1 MIEYNVGAWLTLGIA
16 FKKSNPSPAANVRR
30 TQLHSVSAV
39 SVRAAKTAYPLSPS
53 SFPIRRFSW
62 GNLRF
67 GVTGEIRYE
76 HSYHLVRQ
84 KKMSHGK
91 TQKPQRFPGFF
102 TSIFQWS
109 AFLQPKVPRPGLCRS
124 ISLPRQAVTLGAV
137 TQEPS
142 PVSSVILQCHHG
154 DVIKLRLLSHK
165 CVNLLPD
172 IVQKLFGFR

>member
-102 TSIFQWS
+102 TSIFRGLLSFSRKCPVRDCVARSVFHVRLLRWG
-109 AFLQPKVPRPGLCRS
+109 LLRKNRP
-124 ISLPRQAVTLGAV
+124 
-137 TQEPS
+137 
-142 PVSSVILQCHHG
+142 QCHQLYCSAIMVMSSNCG
-154 DVIKLRLLSHK
+154 SCPTNVSICCL
-165 CVNLLPD
+165 
-172 IVQKLFGFR
+172 I